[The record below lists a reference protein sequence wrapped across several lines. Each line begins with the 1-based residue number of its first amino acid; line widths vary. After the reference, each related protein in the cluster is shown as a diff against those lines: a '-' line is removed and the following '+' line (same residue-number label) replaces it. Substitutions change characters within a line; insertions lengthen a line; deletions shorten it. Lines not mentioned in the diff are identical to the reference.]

1 MSHPVRDTQD
11 RVDCS
16 QLRSYMCP
24 KCGATGDQPQKKM
37 SSTNGFASLCSQTD
51 ILKQFVISKI
61 HYQHN
66 VVWKQDKI
74 SFTFHQI
81 SQTIKLWN
89 QFNFNLRDTAQRNPP
104 NPTSN
109 VYHPWKRS
117 ILQRL
122 ESSALRKTSA
132 SFSKPVGSNSPTW
145 TN

>member
-16 QLRSYMCP
+16 QLRSYVCP
-24 KCGATGDQPQKKM
+24 KCGATGDQPQKGM

-51 ILKQFVISKI
+51 ILKQFVIFKI

-74 SFTFHQI
+74 SLTFHQI

-89 QFNFNLRDTAQRNPP
+89 QFNFDLRDTAQGNPP
-104 NPTSN
+104 HQPTRFSSMELSFLSVLNPRRWEKLPHHFRNQQDPS
-109 VYHPWKRS
+109 
-117 ILQRL
+117 LQCKQH
-122 ESSALRKTSA
+122 S
-132 SFSKPVGSNSPTW
+132 
-145 TN
+145 